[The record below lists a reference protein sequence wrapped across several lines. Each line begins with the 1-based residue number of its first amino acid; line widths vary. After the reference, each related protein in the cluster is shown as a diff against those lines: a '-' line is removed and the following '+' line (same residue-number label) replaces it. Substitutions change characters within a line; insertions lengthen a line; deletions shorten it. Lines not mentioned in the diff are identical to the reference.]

1 MKEVPNMWVGAVQYT
16 QTNKHYCA
24 ANWFYC
30 AQTPRVNSLLYECV
44 YSGLYTV
51 HCVLHAL
58 CTSPPSPVSC
68 RDERRGGGA
77 RLSMRMRRP
86 TVGEAA
92 FLNTAVGEHD
102 EGEF

>member
-1 MKEVPNMWVGAVQYT
+1 MKEVPNLWVGAVQYT

-30 AQTPRVNSLLYECV
+30 AQTPRVNSLLSECV

-68 RDERRGGGA
+68 CDERRGGGGGPA
-77 RLSMRMRRP
+77 LYAHAP
-86 TVGEAA
+86 TYSGGGGVFKHGSWGA
-92 FLNTAVGEHD
+92 
-102 EGEF
+102 

>member
-68 RDERRGGGA
+68 CDERRGGGGPA
-77 RLSMRMRRP
+77 LYAHAP
-86 TVGEAA
+86 TYSGGGGVFKHGSWGA
-92 FLNTAVGEHD
+92 
-102 EGEF
+102 

>member
-77 RLSMRMRRP
+77 RPGSLCACADLQWGRRR
-86 TVGEAA
+86 
-92 FLNTAVGEHD
+92 F
-102 EGEF
+102 